1 MSHEPSHD
9 AVTGCQG
16 AIAMRSIMMAA
27 GIPFYHGRVLPLPR
41 RRFLQEVEMLRLET
55 F

>member
-9 AVTGCQG
+9 AVAGCQG
-16 AIAMRSIMMAA
+16 AIAMRSIMRVA
-27 GIPFYHGRVLPLPR
+27 GIPFYPGRALQLPR
-41 RRFLQEVEMLRLET
+41 RLFLQEVEMLQLET